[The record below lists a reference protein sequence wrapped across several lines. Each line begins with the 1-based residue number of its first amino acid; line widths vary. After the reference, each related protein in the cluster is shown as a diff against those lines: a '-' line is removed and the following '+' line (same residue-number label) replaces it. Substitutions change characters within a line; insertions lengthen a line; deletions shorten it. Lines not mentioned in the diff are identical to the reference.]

1 MRKIIKKVIL
11 TLVLELAF
19 LFVAIIISFLISRVL
34 PGDPVLPYL
43 PEGPWDQNTYD
54 SIYRQLGF
62 DQPIVIQFFRYVLDM
77 VGGDWGRSFSISRT
91 TPAFSLI
98 MERMLPN
105 IYLTVLPLIL
115 SLLLGFLLGNHSIK
129 VKSRIGNRTVQIVTL
144 LGFALP
150 ILMVAMLFQFFFSHY
165 ILSPIIFINPVF
177 DLVFLW
183 IAPTISITAI
193 TTLLVRIYLIN
204 LTKESLEKHSTIRFN
219 LLVGF
224 SYGIVLAF
232 LMQTQTGI
240 MYSFEGIGDLFLQA
254 LRCSDYYVINGIIF
268 LTLISFPIFITL
280 ILLLFF
286 QFGKVKK
293 RHILRQ
299 TNITQLNTNI
309 NNIDINNKEFP
320 NSNSTRENSN

>member
-43 PEGPWDQNTYD
+43 PEGPWDQNMYD

-62 DQPIVIQFFRYVLDM
+62 DQPIVIQFFRYVLNM
-77 VGGDWGRSFSISRT
+77 VGGDWGRSLSISSR

-98 MERMLPN
+98 MERMLPT

-150 ILMVAMLFQFFFSHY
+150 ILMVTMLFQFFFSPFF
-165 ILSPIIFINPVF
+165 LSPIIFINPVF

-219 LLVGF
+219 LLVVF

-232 LMQTQTGI
+232 LMQTGI

-254 LRCSDYYVINGIIF
+254 IRSADYYVINGIIF
-268 LTLISFPIFITL
+268 LTLISFPIFIML
-280 ILLLFF
+280 ILLSFF

-299 TNITQLNTNI
+299 TNITQLNTKI
-309 NNIDINNKEFP
+309 NNIDINNSEFP

>member
-34 PGDPVLPYL
+34 PGDPVLAYL
-43 PEGPWDQNTYD
+43 PEGKINWELYD

-98 MERMLPN
+98 MERMLPT
-105 IYLTVLPLIL
+105 IYFTVLPLIL

-150 ILMVAMLFQFFFSHY
+150 ILMVAMLFQFFFSYY

-204 LTKESLEKHSTIRFN
+204 LTKESLKKHSTIRFN

-224 SYGIVLAF
+224 SYGIVFAL
-232 LMQTQTGI
+232 LMRTGI
-240 MYSFEGIGDLFLQA
+240 MYSFEGIGDLFLLA
-254 LRCSDYYVINGIIF
+254 FRDADYYVMNGIIF
-268 LTLISFPIFITL
+268 LTLISFPIFIML

-293 RHILRQ
+293 HHILRQ

-309 NNIDINNKEFP
+309 NNIDTNNSEFP